1 MPVFQLSKD
10 IIFPNPLLAESDGLL
25 AIGGDLCPLRLL
37 TAYRVGIF
45 PWYTEGEPIL
55 WWSPTPRLVLFPNEF
70 HLPKRLGRTIKNKS
84 FTLTTDQA
92 FSAVIHSCAKIRKE
106 AGEGTWITTEMI
118 NAYCKLHQMGF
129 CHSVECWQDN
139 TLVGGLYGIA
149 LDRVFFGESM
159 FSTVTDASK
168 VALATLVRIAETLP
182 LQMID
187 CQMTTS
193 HLQQFGCREISG
205 VLFQDLLQ
213 QYIQTTQ
220 NRKKWRLE

>member
-25 AIGGDLCPLRLL
+25 AIGGDLSPLRLL
-37 TAYRVGIF
+37 TAYRAGIF

-70 HLPKRLGRTIKNKS
+70 HLPKRLGRTIKNTS

-92 FSAVIHSCAKIRKE
+92 FSAVINSCAKIREK

-159 FSTVTDASK
+159 FSIVTDASK

-213 QYIQTTQ
+213 QYIQTTK